1 MLPQNSNIRGSRRA
15 HSIVEQRLI
24 PSVRN
29 ANDKLTVN
37 GLILFLTV
45 SSLSSGVVLPL
56 VVVAATVEAGAEGG
70 SNKSK
75 IASHGREHFR
85 SSRTRFRMWVIIS
98 IYLAWMAVYM
108 LSICCCCCNSSVLA
122 LVSLAIAAAIAIG
135 EELEVGDGS
144 FLLLLLELELP
155 PPLPLLYRKNSF
167 LFVLAASSF
176 FPIRCNNRGNN
187 IDTTFSKADPSLG
200 VVASRCDT
208 RLREVNSACNSATMF
223 IMVMI

>member
-1 MLPQNSNIRGSRRA
+1 MLPQNSNIRGSRRP
-15 HSIVEQRLI
+15 HSNVEQRLI

-75 IASHGREHFR
+75 IASQGREHFR

-155 PPLPLLYRKNSF
+155 PPLPLCRNNFS